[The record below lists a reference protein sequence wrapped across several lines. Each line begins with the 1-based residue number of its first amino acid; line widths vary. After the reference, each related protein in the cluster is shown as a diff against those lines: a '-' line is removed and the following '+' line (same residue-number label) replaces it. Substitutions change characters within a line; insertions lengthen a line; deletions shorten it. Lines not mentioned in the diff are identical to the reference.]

1 MGEELWSTIEVYV
14 PGMNVCLS
22 LQSRLKACVF
32 QSPECDCH
40 LLLRS
45 QDLCRDSS
53 WIWVQIPDRIPAG
66 LIGSAL
72 ISSVEP
78 HRLLHLVMQQTEV
91 LSVCLSSHL
100 YSWPWFWCQCYWS
113 LYRYLE
119 QGQAKNYTPK
129 LWCWPNK
136 IVQLK
141 HEWIHLLFF
150 VNFTGFRC
158 TKPSNQKTEK
168 NYIVICFSVT
178 NQTPIHTEIRDSA
191 TNIMNNIMDT
201 DTRGIAHESIYWEW
215 IKVQN
220 RPGWALIVNGADKM
234 EHLKLE

>member
-1 MGEELWSTIEVYV
+1 MLGLHYKADLALGEELRTTIEVYV

-22 LQSRLKACVF
+22 LQSRLTACVF

-53 WIWVQIPDRIPAG
+53 WIWVQIPGRIPAG

-100 YSWPWFWCQCYWS
+100 YSWLWFWCQCYWS

-136 IVQLK
+136 IVQLT
-141 HEWIHLLFF
+141 WMNTPAFL
-150 VNFTGFRC
+150 VNFTGFRY
-158 TKPSNQKTEK
+158 TKPSNQKKKKT
-168 NYIVICFSVT
+168 I
-178 NQTPIHTEIRDSA
+178 
-191 TNIMNNIMDT
+191 
-201 DTRGIAHESIYWEW
+201 W
-215 IKVQN
+215 
-220 RPGWALIVNGADKM
+220 
-234 EHLKLE
+234 